1 MVETVT
7 LDELDRQVLQALQLS
22 GRASFRL
29 IGQVL
34 GVSENTVARRY
45 RNLCTL
51 GLRTVARP
59 VPARLG
65 HTEWILRIQVTPDA
79 AAPLAAALAR
89 LPEAGYVSI
98 GGAGT
103 EIHCGITAPDTEE
116 NDAPVLPSLHRMKR
130 VIGINAHCLLHV
142 YDGDP
147 PVWATKRHPLA
158 PEQRAALAPP
168 ASRAVDPD
176 AEPVSLDE
184 ADRSLIAALAE
195 DARATYPQLATTTG
209 LANTTA
215 KRRVD
220 RLLTE
225 GVVLVCTEFPP
236 RHLGYRLMSYL
247 WLRVDP
253 ARLDQVGSAL
263 AGHTPISFAA
273 AVTGPHNMV
282 ATAITRN
289 TGELYRYL
297 AESVGTLPGVQNVE
311 TAPELRQVKRL
322 GHWA

>member
-1 MVETVT
+1 VVETVT
-7 LDELDRQVLQALQLS
+7 FDELDRQVLQALQLN

-59 VPARLG
+59 VPALLG

-103 EIHCGITAPDTEE
+103 EIHCGITVSATEE
-116 NDAPVLPSLHRMKR
+116 DDAPLLPSLHRMKR

-147 PVWATKRHPLA
+147 PVWATKRRPLA
-158 PEQRAALAPP
+158 PEQHTALAPP
-168 ASRAVDPD
+168 APREVDPD
-176 AEPVSLDE
+176 AEPVDLDG

-195 DARATYPQLATTTG
+195 NARATYPQLAASTG
-209 LANTTA
+209 LANSTA
-215 KRRVD
+215 KRRLD
-220 RLLTE
+220 RLLAE
-225 GVVLVCTEFPP
+225 GVVLICTEFPP
-236 RHLGYRLMSYL
+236 LRLGYRLMSYL

-253 ARLDQVGSAL
+253 ARLDQVGTAL

-282 ATAITRN
+282 AAAITRGTN
-289 TGELYRYL
+289 ELYRYL
-297 AESVGTLPGVQNVE
+297 AEAVGAQPGVQSVE

-322 GHWA
+322 GQWG